1 MIPQFTHKHTKF
13 TKILIVMALGLII
26 LWQSV
31 SLSRDPV
38 PDLGQVSAQDIRL
51 ANSRPWQA
59 SSPWSPDGQWVA
71 LSSVLEGLYIQKADS
86 NAERKQLG
94 SPGVSRDAITWSWDG
109 QELFYQVSQPIEE
122 PPSTKRWIESVN
134 IETGNVTE
142 HPEVTSN
149 ALANVVG
156 SQASSPWSPDGQW
169 VALSSVLEGLYIQK
183 ADSNAERKQLG
194 SPGVSRDAITWSW
207 DGQELFYQVS
217 QPIEEPPSTKRW
229 IESVDIETG
238 NVTGHPEWST
248 FNDLDSV
255 VTSRSHSL
263 PLWSP
268 DGQWVALSSVSEGL
282 YIQKADSSAER
293 KQLGSPG
300 VPRREIA
307 WSWDSKKLFYQ
318 VNQPIEEP
326 PFTKRWIESV
336 DIETGNVTEHPEWSI
351 YDDLDSVARARYP
364 SDPILSFNFKDNI
377 IEARTK
383 NGTRHWRVTPD
394 PVQYLSIT
402 LSPDKEKVL
411 VYRSIYAT
419 DGKGHLID
427 LGEKPVGRASFGSWS
442 PDSTKIIYTIEE
454 DDGHTI
460 TASDIYVINADGTD
474 EKQLTYT
481 PDKLESDPRWSADGT
496 KIVFHSKLLNFDRA
510 PVHVAELLNFDRA
523 PVHVADNVVYVA
535 DIVVVTE

>member
-1 MIPQFTHKHTKF
+1 MISQFTHKHTTF
-13 TKILIVMALGLII
+13 TKMLLVIALGLII

-31 SLSRDPV
+31 SLSRDPMS
-38 PDLGQVSAQDIRL
+38 DLSQVSARDIRL

-59 SSPWSPDGQWVA
+59 PSPWSPDGQWVVW
-71 LSSVLEGLYIQKADS
+71 SSVSDGLYIQKADS

-94 SPGVSRDAITWSWDG
+94 SPGISRDAIIWALDG
-109 QELFYQVSQPIEE
+109 KELFYQVNQPIEE
-122 PPSTKRWIESVN
+122 PPFTQ
-134 IETGNVTE
+134 
-142 HPEVTSN
+142 H
-149 ALANVVG
+149 
-156 SQASSPWSPDGQW
+156 
-169 VALSSVLEGLYIQK
+169 
-183 ADSNAERKQLG
+183 
-194 SPGVSRDAITWSW
+194 
-207 DGQELFYQVS
+207 
-217 QPIEEPPSTKRW
+217 W

-238 NVTGHPEWST
+238 KVTEHPEWST
-248 FNDLDSV
+248 YDDLDGV
-255 VTSRSHSL
+255 LTPRSHSL

-268 DGQWVALSSVSEGL
+268 DGQWVVWSSVSDGL
-282 YIQKADSSAER
+282 YIQKADSSTER
-293 KQLGSPG
+293 KQLGNPG

-326 PFTKRWIESV
+326 PFTQRWIESV
-336 DIETGNVTEHPEWSI
+336 DIETGTVTEHPELSI
-351 YDDLDSVARARYP
+351 YDNLDSVASARSP

-383 NGTRHWRVTPD
+383 NGAHNWSVTPD
-394 PVQYLSIT
+394 PVRYLSTT
-402 LSPDKEKVL
+402 LSPDKKKVL

-419 DGKGHLID
+419 DGSGLSID
-427 LGEKPVGRASFGSWS
+427 LGKKSVGKASFGSWS

-496 KIVFHSKLLNFDRA
+496 KIVFHSI
-510 PVHVAELLNFDRA
+510 LLNFDRA